1 MDDSKWERWG
11 TLGGILFAVCVAI
24 TVILPGE
31 PPGISDPAGDVVKFI
46 VDKSDELRWSAYL
59 SGVATIFLFWWL
71 GSLWRL
77 MRRLEGGSP
86 RLAVAALAGGVFA
99 SLFGAIG
106 SIILGALPIIGVKTI
121 GAGGTRAFYVVAT
134 CLGFAALFGIA
145 VLVGQRVHPVHPHAD
160 QCAPRMVRRG
170 RRGRVDPRRLR
181 RRVVARRG
189 HDAGLHRLHR
199 RTALGAHPQ
208 HPHAAAGSR
217 GRVAN
222 RT

>member
-11 TLGGILFAVCVAI
+11 ALGGILFAVCVAI

-106 SIILGALPIIGVKTI
+106 SIMLGALPIIGVKTI

-134 CLGFAALFGIA
+134 CLGFAALFGVA
-145 VLVGQRVHPVHPHAD
+145 VLVGSASILFIRTRTNALLGWFGV
-160 QCAPRMVRRG
+160 
-170 RRGRVDPRRLR
+170 
-181 RRVVARRG
+181 VVAVVSILGGYAVASSRDEVMTLG
-189 HDAGLHRLHR
+189 FIGFIG
-199 RTALGAHPQ
+199 ALLWVLILSILMLRQAPE
-208 HPHAAAGSR
+208 AA
-217 GRVAN
+217 
-222 RT
+222 